1 MEQEETNVPLT
12 SAAASDP
19 QEDESK
25 SADVSLPSPSPD
37 IDIPS
42 TVMVENN
49 GEDQSQDLSS
59 DHKYEL

>member
-1 MEQEETNVPLT
+1 MEQEETSNVPLT
-12 SAAASDP
+12 SAAASVP
-19 QEDESK
+19 QEEESK

-42 TVMVENN
+42 TVMVESN
-49 GEDQSQDLSS
+49 GEDLSS